1 MKTKTLQYSNQTQ
14 KTSRLYLTKNGLLSD
29 SSPKPFDFRAKTA
42 QITGRQKPVNCLF
55 VYELASIRVNYTK
68 PHSACI
74 FELFNL
80 VNTTMKCAEI
90 NDTAMVAD
98 CIIHKI
104 PPILKNHAI
113 LTHLKNPHTKYVSFS
128 QV

>member
-1 MKTKTLQYSNQTQ
+1 MVPYVACYRTAAQNRL
-14 KTSRLYLTKNGLLSD
+14 TSMQ
-29 SSPKPFDFRAKTA
+29 KTA
-42 QITGRQKPVNCLF
+42 QITGRQKPVVCLF
-55 VYELASIRVNYTK
+55 VQKLAGIRVDYAKSDST
-68 PHSACI
+68 SV
-74 FELFNL
+74 FELFNF
-80 VNTTMKCAEI
+80 VDTTTKCAEI

-104 PPILKNHAI
+104 PPLLKNPAI